1 MTMET
6 FDIHEVEE
14 NRAKLRAGR
23 GIVRIESSMT
33 DEHIGK
39 LIRLKLE
46 QACGADIT
54 VTYDLITD
62 EMQRAAQDF

>member
-1 MTMET
+1 MET

-62 EMQRAAQDF
+62 EMQRAAQDL